1 MLCTV
6 FYPSFLLYPQ
16 PPGFAFLR
24 LFPYNVYI
32 DFNDFR
38 REVSGHCTYSI
49 HFPFVFHQEKAGI
62 EYFYH
67 KNVMIQL

>member
-16 PPGFAFLR
+16 PTGFAFLR

-38 REVSGHCTYSI
+38 REVSGH
-49 HFPFVFHQEKAGI
+49 
-62 EYFYH
+62 
-67 KNVMIQL
+67 

>member
-16 PPGFAFLR
+16 LPGFAFLR

-32 DFNDFR
+32 DFNNFR
-38 REVSGHCTYSI
+38 REVSGH
-49 HFPFVFHQEKAGI
+49 
-62 EYFYH
+62 
-67 KNVMIQL
+67 

>member
-6 FYPSFLLYPQ
+6 FYPLFLLYPQ

-38 REVSGHCTYSI
+38 REVSGH
-49 HFPFVFHQEKAGI
+49 
-62 EYFYH
+62 
-67 KNVMIQL
+67 

>member
-32 DFNDFR
+32 D
-38 REVSGHCTYSI
+38 